1 VEGSPSHL
9 SFGQPTCLDNTI
21 SSQPVEEGE
30 RDVARYS
37 SFLAQFGET
46 VNFRQLWVVKYEARI
61 QEAERDEREQ
71 KQ

>member
-1 VEGSPSHL
+1 
-9 SFGQPTCLDNTI
+9 
-21 SSQPVEEGE
+21 VEEGE